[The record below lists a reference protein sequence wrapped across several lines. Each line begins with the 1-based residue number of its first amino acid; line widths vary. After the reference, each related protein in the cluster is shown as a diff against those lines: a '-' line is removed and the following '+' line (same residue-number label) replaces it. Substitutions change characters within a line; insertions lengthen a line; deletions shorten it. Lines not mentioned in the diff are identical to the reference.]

1 VSGRGN
7 VALSVRH
14 AGLVVRDLERSLA
27 FYRDIIGLTVRVRM
41 TESGEYI
48 ERVVGIPGAVLE
60 WAKLEC
66 PEGSLVELIEYKKGM
81 DPAGDPGNA
90 TPDRRGFSHVAF
102 TVGDIEDLYRT
113 LTGLGFHCNN
123 PPEPSP
129 DGLVKVMYC
138 HDPDGIIVELVEEL
152 KK

>member
-1 VSGRGN
+1 M
-7 VALSVRH
+7 ALSVRH

-27 FYRDIIGLTVRVRM
+27 FYRDIIGLKVRARM
-41 TESGEYI
+41 MESGAYI

-81 DPAGDPGNA
+81 CPAEENEKVRA
-90 TPDRRGFSHVAF
+90 DRRGFSHVAF
-102 TVGDIEDLYRT
+102 TVRDIEDMYRT
-113 LTGLGFHCNN
+113 LNGRGFHCNN

>member
-1 VSGRGN
+1 M
-7 VALSVRH
+7 ALSMRH

-27 FYRDIIGLTVRVRM
+27 FYRDIIGLKVRARM

-81 DPAGDPGNA
+81 VCAEGPGNA
-90 TPDRRGFSHVAF
+90 GAYRRGFSHVAF
-102 TVGDIEDLYRT
+102 TVLDIEDMYRT
-113 LTGLGFHCNN
+113 LEARGFHCNN

>member
-1 VSGRGN
+1 M
-7 VALSVRH
+7 ALSVRH

-27 FYRDIIGLTVRVRM
+27 FYRDIIGLKVRARM

-48 ERVVGIPGAVLE
+48 EKVVGIPGAVLE

-81 DPAGDPGNA
+81 GPAEENEKA
-90 TPDRRGFSHVAF
+90 SADRRGFSHVAF
-102 TVGDIEDLYRT
+102 TVRDIEDMYRT
-113 LTGLGFHCNN
+113 LNGRGFHCNN
-123 PPEPSP
+123 PPETSP

>member
-1 VSGRGN
+1 M
-7 VALSVRH
+7 ALSVRH
-14 AGLVVRDLERSLA
+14 AGLVVRDPERSLA
-27 FYRDIIGLTVRVRM
+27 FYRDIIGLKVRARM

-48 ERVVGIPGAVLE
+48 EKVVGIPGAVLE

-66 PEGSLVELIEYKKGM
+66 PEGSLVELIEYKKGIGSVEE
-81 DPAGDPGNA
+81 PEKASA
-90 TPDRRGFSHVAF
+90 YRRGFSHVAF
-102 TVGDIEDLYRT
+102 TVRDIEDMYRT
-113 LTGLGFHCNN
+113 LKGLGFDCNN
-123 PPEPSP
+123 PPETSP

>member
-1 VSGRGN
+1 M
-7 VALSVRH
+7 ALSVRH
-14 AGLVVRDLERSLA
+14 AGLVVKDLERSLA
-27 FYRDIIGLTVRVRM
+27 FYRDIIGLKLRGRM

-48 ERVVGIPGAVLE
+48 EKVVGIPGAVLE

-81 DPAGDPGNA
+81 SSALEPGRA
-90 TPDRRGFSHVAF
+90 SADVRGFSHVAF
-102 TVGDIEDLYRT
+102 TVRDIEDMYRT
-113 LTGLGFHCNN
+113 LKGRGFHCNN